1 MIKLSFS
8 SDVKM
13 ELMSVEDETEC
24 CPHAMAYGI
33 LICGRAFQKSSICLQ
48 TDHKEIAEKYRELTI
63 ESSGIDPEIFCSSS
77 EKYKASVNLKADRL
91 MVLNAF
97 GHDGNELTLRVN
109 RANLQDECCISA
121 FLRGAFLSCGTLTDP
136 QKDYHLEFVLPYMK
150 LSEDLYLLMQ
160 EIDLK
165 PKRTIR
171 KGSHILYFKE
181 SESIEDILVR
191 MGAQNSAFEVMQVKV
206 LKDVRNNINR
216 KTNFETANISR
227 TASAAAE
234 QIFAIEKIIENRGI
248 ESLPPELQEIA
259 KLRLENPEMS
269 LRELGEN
276 LSEPIS
282 RSGINHRLKRIQ
294 EIASEL

>member
-1 MIKLSFS
+1 MSFS
-8 SDVKM
+8 AEVKA
-13 ELMSVEDETEC
+13 ELLAVEDENEC
-24 CPHAMAYGI
+24 CLLAMAYGM
-33 LICGRAFQKSSICLQ
+33 LICGRSFGRSSICLQ
-48 TDHKEIAEKYRELTI
+48 TDNKEIAEKYRELTI
-63 ESSGIDPEIFCSSS
+63 ESSGIDPVIHCSSS

-97 GHDGNELTLRVN
+97 GHDGTELTLRVN
-109 RANLQDECCISA
+109 RGNFENECCMSA

-136 QKDYHLEFVLPYMK
+136 NKDYHLEFVLPYMK
-150 LSEDLYLLMQ
+150 LSEDLYLLMR
-160 EIDLK
+160 ELELN
-165 PKRTIR
+165 PKKTIR

-191 MGAQNSAFEVMQVKV
+191 MGAQNGAFELMQVKV

-234 QIFAIEKIIENRGI
+234 QIFAIEKIIEIRGF
-248 ESLPPELQEIA
+248 ESIPPELQEIA

-269 LRELGEN
+269 LRELGEI

-282 RSGINHRLKRIQ
+282 RSGINHRLKRLQ
-294 EIASEL
+294 EIAKEI

>member
-1 MIKLSFS
+1 MSFS
-8 SDVKM
+8 AEVKT
-13 ELMSVEDETEC
+13 ELMAAVDETEC
-24 CPHAMAYGI
+24 CPHAMAYGM
-33 LICGRAFQKSSICLQ
+33 LICGRAFQKSSVCLQ

-63 ESSGIDPEIFCSSS
+63 EETGIDPEIFCSTS
-77 EKYKASVNLKADRL
+77 EKYKVSVNLKEDRL

-109 RANLQDECCISA
+109 RANFQDDCCISA
-121 FLRGAFLSCGTLTDP
+121 FLRGAFLSCGTLTNP

-160 EIDLK
+160 ELDLK
-165 PKRTIR
+165 PKKTTR
-171 KGSHILYFKE
+171 KGSYILYFKE

-191 MGAQNSAFEVMQVKV
+191 MGAQNSAFEVMQIKV

-234 QIFAIEKIIENRGI
+234 QIFAIEKIIENRGV

-269 LRELGEN
+269 LRELGES

-294 EIASEL
+294 EIASEISK